1 MSMVMLLS
9 GRDGSEFEL
18 GLIEERLAEIQDGFG
33 DSAAVTITFRVA
45 TPDESWEETSP
56 CFNLYEV
63 ENLAEWLEAVSDR
76 TIIARDAPDEGEEAE
91 VDLLEPELNF
101 AVVRD
106 MGEDVVLRISFHLE
120 DRPEE
125 FEVDAPTDE
134 ATHIDLR
141 LSRDA
146 LRIAAAQLR
155 DGLERLGRPG
165 RAGASGAASAA
176 DKLRDDLLGED
187 ELAEIRV
194 PEDDLG
200 LGPRIVSEEDVGFGA
215 GPDEAEEARM
225 QDEDEERGTGF

>member
-1 MSMVMLLS
+1 MVMLLS
-9 GRDGSEFEL
+9 GKNGSEFEL

-33 DSAAVTITFRVA
+33 DSAAVTISFRVA
-45 TPDESWEETSP
+45 TPDDSWEETSP

-76 TIIARDAPDEGEEAE
+76 TIIARDMPDQGEVAE
-91 VDLLEPELNF
+91 IDLLEPELNF
-101 AVVRD
+101 AVVQD
-106 MGEDVVLRISFHLE
+106 MGEDVVLRINFHLE
-120 DRPEE
+120 NRPEE
-125 FEVDAPTDE
+125 FEVDTPTDE

-141 LSRDA
+141 LSREA

-155 DGLERLGRPG
+155 DDLGRLGRAG
-165 RAGASGAASAA
+165 RAGAAGAASEA

-187 ELAEIRV
+187 ELPEVRV
-194 PEDDLG
+194 PEEDLG

-225 QDEDEERGTGF
+225 RDLDEGRER